1 MCVSCTDDVQ
11 SVLVDLHFLIP
22 MQGRVLPLLT
32 ALRHK
37 DLYFCRRP
45 AKYPSEEADSETMQA
60 LQVVRKSIL
69 HRVNLFWLFA
79 TD

>member
-22 MQGRVLPLLT
+22 MQGRVPPLLT

-45 AKYPSEEADSETMQA
+45 AKYPSEEADSETM
-60 LQVVRKSIL
+60 
-69 HRVNLFWLFA
+69 
-79 TD
+79 